1 MWKSLIIISAL
12 FIAACS
18 STKIHVYT
26 SGVDQHTQQQ
36 LLQSLNTAGFNAHQ
50 QTTPMQPLK
59 EGAYII
65 YTPSSRSTEIN
76 QQIEQIL
83 KSLNLPAPESR
94 LFSLGE
100 GISAHR
106 YTKGNIGLYVIDN
119 STQQAGDLKTFLEE
133 SSILDWELGSV
144 GCTKNYILDIMGDG
158 KTYLSTLEDG
168 AEISSLDWKV
178 QKKQLILS
186 KLFKRYVYD
195 ISEEKQTITPIQ
207 QYPEPYGCQFRS
219 NFETTVKV
227 KK

>member
-1 MWKSLIIISAL
+1 MWKIFAL
-12 FIAACS
+12 FLTLVVTACS

-26 SGVDQHTQQQ
+26 SGIDQQTEEQ

-65 YTPSSRSTEIN
+65 YTPNSRSTQIN

-106 YTKGNIGLYVIDN
+106 YTKGNIGLYVIAN

-133 SSILDWELGSV
+133 SSILDWELGSI
-144 GCTKNYILDIMGDG
+144 GCSKNYILDIIGDG
-158 KTYLSTLEDG
+158 KTYISKLEDG
-168 AEISSLDWKV
+168 AEISSLEWKIHN
-178 QKKQLILS
+178 KQLVLTR
-186 KLFKRYVYD
+186 LFKRYVYD
-195 ISEEKQTITPIQ
+195 ISEVDKTLSPAQK
-207 QYPEPYGCQFRS
+207 YPEPYGCQFRS
-219 NFETTVKV
+219 NFETTITV

>member
-1 MWKSLIIISAL
+1 MWKIFTL
-12 FIAACS
+12 FLTLVITACS
-18 STKIHVYT
+18 TTKIHVYT
-26 SGVDQHTQQQ
+26 SGIDQHTQQQ

-50 QTTPMQPLK
+50 QTTPLSPLK

-65 YTPSSRSTEIN
+65 YTPNSRSTEIN

-106 YTKGNIGLYVIDN
+106 YTKGNIGLYVIAN
-119 STQQAGDLKTFLEE
+119 STQQVGDLKTFLEE
-133 SSILDWELGSV
+133 SSILDWELGSIS
-144 GCTKNYILDIMGDG
+144 CTKNYILDIMGDG
-158 KTYLSTLEDG
+158 KTYISTLEDG
-168 AEISSLDWKV
+168 AEISSLNWKI
-178 QKKQLILS
+178 QNKQLVLT
-186 KLFKRYVYD
+186 KLFKRYAYD
-195 ISEEKQTITPIQ
+195 ISEEKQTITPTQ

-227 KK
+227 NK

>member
-1 MWKSLIIISAL
+1 MWKVLIITSVL

-26 SGVDQHTQQQ
+26 SGIDQPTQQQ
-36 LLQSLNTAGFNAHQ
+36 LLQSLNNAGFKAHQ

-65 YTPSSRSTEIN
+65 YTPNSRSTQIN

-106 YTKGNIGLYVIDN
+106 YTKGNIGLYVIAN

-133 SSILDWELGSV
+133 SSILDWELGSIS
-144 GCTKNYILDIMGDG
+144 CTKNYILDIMGDG
-158 KTYLSTLEDG
+158 KTYISTLEDG
-168 AEISSLDWKV
+168 TEISSLDWKIHN
-178 QKKQLILS
+178 KQLVLT

-195 ISEEKQTITPIQ
+195 ISEEKKAISPIK

-219 NFETTVKV
+219 NFETTVTVRK
-227 KK
+227 

>member
-1 MWKSLIIISAL
+1 MWKVLIITSVL

-26 SGVDQHTQQQ
+26 SGIDQPTQQQ
-36 LLQSLNTAGFNAHQ
+36 LLQSLNTAGFDAHQ
-50 QTTPMQPLK
+50 RTTPMQPLK

-65 YTPSSRSTEIN
+65 YTPNSRSTQIN

-83 KSLNLPAPESR
+83 KSLNLPTPESR

-106 YTKGNIGLYVIDN
+106 YTKGNIGLYVIAN

-144 GCTKNYILDIMGDG
+144 SCSKNYILDIMGDG
-158 KTYLSTLEDG
+158 KIYISTLEDG
-168 AEISSLDWKV
+168 AEISSLKWKIHN
-178 QKKQLILS
+178 KQLVLTR
-186 KLFKRYVYD
+186 LFKRYVYD
-195 ISEEKQTITPIQ
+195 ISEVYKTLSPAQK
-207 QYPEPYGCQFRS
+207 YPEPYGCPFRS
-219 NFETTVKV
+219 NFETTVTV

>member
-1 MWKSLIIISAL
+1 MWKIFTL
-12 FIAACS
+12 FLTVFFTACS

-36 LLQSLNTAGFNAHQ
+36 LLQSLNTAGFKAHQ

-65 YTPSSRSTEIN
+65 YTPNSRSTQIN

-106 YTKGNIGLYVIDN
+106 YTKGNIGLYVIAN

-158 KTYLSTLEDG
+158 KIYISKLEDG
-168 AEISSLDWKV
+168 TEISSLDWKIHN
-178 QKKQLILS
+178 KQLVLT
-186 KLFKRYVYD
+186 KLFKRYAYD
-195 ISEEKQTITPIQ
+195 ISEEKQTITPTQ
-207 QYPEPYGCQFRS
+207 HYPEPYGCQFRS
-219 NFETTVKV
+219 NFDTTVHV

>member
-1 MWKSLIIISAL
+1 MWNPLIIMSAL

-18 STKIHVYT
+18 TTKIHVYT
-26 SGVDQHTQQQ
+26 SGIDQQTQQQ

-65 YTPSSRSTEIN
+65 YTPSSRSTQIN

-83 KSLNLPAPESR
+83 KSLNLPTPESR
-94 LFSLGE
+94 LFSLGD

-106 YTKGNIGLYVIDN
+106 YTKGNIGLYVIAN
-119 STQQAGDLKTFLEE
+119 STQQTGDLKTLQEE
-133 SSILDWELGSV
+133 SSILDWELGSIS
-144 GCTKNYILDIMGDG
+144 CTKNYILDIMGDG
-158 KTYLSTLEDG
+158 KIYISTLEDG
-168 AEISSLDWKV
+168 TEIASLNWKT
-178 QKKQLILS
+178 KNKQLVLT

-195 ISEEKQTITPIQ
+195 ISKKDKTITPTQ
-207 QYPEPYGCQFRS
+207 QYPEPYGSQFRS
-219 NFETTVKV
+219 NFDTVIHV